1 MSNKNLKQTENKQA
15 ALSLNDV
22 VDREVKIPSS
32 RTSRTALATKNA
44 AFGLAGQ
51 VINLLVS
58 FLIHLLNLNL

>member
-15 ALSLNDV
+15 APCLNDV
-22 VDREVKIPSS
+22 VDQEANTPAS

-51 VINLLVS
+51 AINLLMAFASRTV
-58 FLIHLLNLNL
+58 FI